1 MDVSVRDLKNHLSEY
16 LRRVQAGEDIRV
28 TSRGRVIARLSGDTQ
43 EAGDESDQ
51 AFIERLESQA
61 WVNPATTPGEKP
73 SGVRH
78 PAPARPGTPSSDD
91 LIDWVRE

>member
-51 AFIERLESQA
+51 AFI
-61 WVNPATTPGEKP
+61 
-73 SGVRH
+73 
-78 PAPARPGTPSSDD
+78 
-91 LIDWVRE
+91 